1 MTTPQDSTPVTP
13 GGRWLYPLLLAV
25 QTIGVILFYW
35 QGLPLYRQ
43 VSANPSTY
51 EPQLERR
58 IWTLLSIALIQV
70 GYWIRYQVRPA
81 LPYLSDAVLGHI
93 VLFWSRMS
101 FTLATSIF
109 SLVFIAKKLNLQLS
123 PTGYILTIVGL
134 FSLFCYMQET
144 QRLGNTILEHHVA
157 RIFRLVPPHP

>member
-1 MTTPQDSTPVTP
+1 MTTPPDSTAVTP
-13 GGRWLYPLLLAV
+13 GGRWLYPLLLAM

-51 EPQLERR
+51 EPQLETR
-58 IWTLLSIALIQV
+58 IWTLLAIALIQV

-81 LPYLSDAVLGHI
+81 LPYFSNAVLGHV
-93 VLFWSRMS
+93 VLFWSRVS

-123 PTGYILTIVGL
+123 PSGYILTIVGL
-134 FSLFCYMQET
+134 FSLFC
-144 QRLGNTILEHHVA
+144 
-157 RIFRLVPPHP
+157 